1 MKPTELWNAGA
12 RSPLDGGIDVEP
24 GDALVVATS
33 GTTGE
38 PKGVVLTMPS
48 VRAAAMITS
57 DALELSIDEDRRLLC
72 LPVAHMGGLSIV
84 TRSLL
89 TGVAITALPRYERR
103 AVEAAASRGAT
114 VVSLVPAVLG
124 DLDTS
129 LFRRILLGGSAIP
142 RDRPENTTATYG
154 LTETAGG
161 IVYDGKPLS
170 GVEVRID
177 DGEIMVRS
185 PTTLRTYRLGD
196 DPKTDDGW
204 LPTGDHGEMSAGGE
218 LTVFGRSDDLIVSGG
233 YNVFPGPV
241 ERVLRTH
248 AQIADVA
255 VVGRPDEKWGNAVTA
270 VVVPA
275 NPTDPPTLDVVRGWA
290 KTQLPTY
297 AAPTRLELVEALPKT
312 TLGKVIRRD
321 L

>member
-1 MKPTELWNAGA
+1 
-12 RSPLDGGIDVEP
+12 
-24 GDALVVATS
+24 
-33 GTTGE
+33 
-38 PKGVVLTMPS
+38 
-48 VRAAAMITS
+48 
-57 DALELSIDEDRRLLC
+57 
-72 LPVAHMGGLSIV
+72 
-84 TRSLL
+84 
-89 TGVAITALPRYERR
+89 
-103 AVEAAASRGAT
+103 
-114 VVSLVPAVLG
+114 
-124 DLDTS
+124 
-129 LFRRILLGGSAIP
+129 
-142 RDRPENTTATYG
+142 
-154 LTETAGG
+154 
-161 IVYDGKPLS
+161 
-170 GVEVRID
+170 
-177 DGEIMVRS
+177 
-185 PTTLRTYRLGD
+185 
-196 DPKTDDGW
+196 
-204 LPTGDHGEMSAGGE
+204 MSAGGE

-255 VVGRPDEKWGNAVTA
+255 VVGRPDEKWGTAVTA